1 MGRGMHAKPAERR
14 AAVLDLPRKRPGRKR
29 AAVVAACLA
38 AMLCCGSALAWFHTE
53 SGLFNMFKAANVTP
67 GVNETFNS
75 THTVKENVY
84 ATNKGNVK
92 AYLRASVSVRWETES
107 QADGSAVVLGDV
119 PEIGKD
125 YAMVWD
131 VVASPDTTSQP
142 ADSWIQGTDG
152 LCYWPKPLAP
162 ESEATGG
169 VSPDKTA
176 NLITKC
182 EALSSASHT
191 DGRHLVVEIDV
202 QAVQADPVDA
212 VKEAWGLDRGG
223 AVTGVAAD
231 GTLTVSSKGGAA

>member
-1 MGRGMHAKPAERR
+1 MGRGKHAKPAERR
-14 AAVLDLPRKRPGRKR
+14 AAAFDLPRKRPGRKR

-38 AMLCCGSALAWFHTE
+38 AMLCCAGALAWFHTE

-67 GVNETFNS
+67 GVNETFDS
-75 THTVKENVY
+75 PYTVKENVY

-92 AYLRASVSVRWETES
+92 AYLRASVSVRWETGS

-119 PEIGKD
+119 PVPDTD
-125 YAMVWD
+125 YAMVWGA
-131 VVASPDTTSQP
+131 VAEPDITPQP
-142 ADSWIQGTDG
+142 GDFWIQGTDG
-152 LCYWPKPLAP
+152 LYYWPKPLAP

-169 VSPDKTA
+169 AVDRTA
-176 NLITKC
+176 NLIDTC
-182 EALSSASHT
+182 TALSSTSHA

-212 VKEAWGLDRGG
+212 VKEAWGPDRGG

-231 GTLTVSSKGGAA
+231 GTLMVSSKGGAA

>member
-1 MGRGMHAKPAERR
+1 MGRGKHAKPAERR
-14 AAVLDLPRKRPGRKR
+14 AAAFDLPRKRPGRKR

-38 AMLCCGSALAWFHTE
+38 AMLCCAGALAWFHTE

-67 GVNETFNS
+67 GVNETFDS
-75 THTVKENVY
+75 PYTVKE
-84 ATNKGNVK
+84 NVK
-92 AYLRASVSVRWETES
+92 AYLRASVSVRWETGS

-119 PEIGKD
+119 PELGKD
-125 YAMVWD
+125 YTMVWGA
-131 VVASPDTTSQP
+131 VAHPDATP
-142 ADSWIQGTDG
+142 WIQGTDG
-152 LCYWPKPLAP
+152 LYYWPKPLAP

-169 VSPDKTA
+169 AVVDKTA
-176 NLITKC
+176 NLIDTC
-182 EALSSASHT
+182 TALSNSSPT
-191 DGRHLVVEIDV
+191 DDRHLVVEIDV